1 MRRSHPISL
10 LRFAVCFWMGTAWP
24 IFTIASES
32 TERCIRGELA
42 IPLAHEAAQP
52 KSPLGQGSLNSET
65 APFTLQIRS
74 PGYSADSLFR
84 EQFWKATERISARLK
99 SDPHFRFRNALS
111 ALATLRGQAASAMS
125 TSESDPFGIWRTF
138 DPRLSE
144 TSRMTDKY
152 AFGQELAAALMG
164 DDYAPPPMEMR
175 VPGHADPVML
185 THYMPKGHL
194 PGRWVHP
201 PGTQI
206 EPILRHAEHLFDRAV
221 DRDTSPSE
229 VIRAAAEMHW
239 WLAHAMPFQRGSA
252 AITDALVKAIYLS
265 HDIPFSPYRVGIQP
279 DIAAF
284 TLRLDD
290 FLSVYPRFFDL
301 TFEKSALGDLS
312 WQRLR
317 AKLRGDEKFSPIA
330 NLGKPRN
337 P

>member
-1 MRRSHPISL
+1 MRSSTPSTL
-10 LRFAVCFWMGTAWP
+10 LGFAVWFWVAVGCSTH
-24 IFTIASES
+24 TQASEG
-32 TERCIRGELA
+32 TERCLKAELA
-42 IPLAHEAAQP
+42 IPLALEAAHS
-52 KSPLGQGSLNSET
+52 KSPLGQGSLNPET

-74 PGYSADSLFR
+74 PGYSADSVFR
-84 EQFWKATERISARLK
+84 EQFWKATELVSRRIQ

-125 TSESDPFGIWRTF
+125 TSDTDPFGSWRTF
-138 DPRLSE
+138 DPRFSE

-152 AFGQELAAALMG
+152 ALGQELAAALIG

-175 VPGHADPVML
+175 VPGHSEPVLL

-206 EPILRHAEHLFDRAV
+206 EPILKHAENLFDRAV
-221 DRDTSPSE
+221 ERSTPPSE

-265 HDIPFSPYRVGIQP
+265 HGIPFSPYRVGIQP

-330 NLGKPRN
+330 NLGKPQN

>member
-1 MRRSHPISL
+1 MRRSHHASL
-10 LRFAVCFWMGTAWP
+10 LRFAIYFWVGTAWP
-24 IFTIASES
+24 AFAQANEN
-32 TERCIRGELA
+32 TERCLKGELA
-42 IPLAHEAAQP
+42 IPLALEAAQP

-99 SDPHFRFRNALS
+99 SDPHFRFRSALS
-111 ALATLRGQAASAMS
+111 ALAALRGQAASAMS
-125 TSESDPFGIWRTF
+125 TTDTDPFGIWRTF
-138 DPRLSE
+138 DPRYSE
-144 TSRMTDKY
+144 TSRMTEKY
-152 AFGQELAAALMG
+152 AFGQETAAALIG
-164 DDYAPPPMEMR
+164 DDYAPPPMEVR
-175 VPGHADPVML
+175 IPGQAEPVML

-201 PGTQI
+201 PGTQT

-221 DRDTSPSE
+221 DRNASPSE

-290 FLSVYPRFFDL
+290 YLSVYPRFFDL
-301 TFEKSALGDLS
+301 TFEARAMGDLS
-312 WQRLR
+312 WQKLR
-317 AKLRGDEKFSPIA
+317 ASRAGDQKFSPIA
-330 NLGKPRN
+330 NLGKPRTR
-337 P
+337 